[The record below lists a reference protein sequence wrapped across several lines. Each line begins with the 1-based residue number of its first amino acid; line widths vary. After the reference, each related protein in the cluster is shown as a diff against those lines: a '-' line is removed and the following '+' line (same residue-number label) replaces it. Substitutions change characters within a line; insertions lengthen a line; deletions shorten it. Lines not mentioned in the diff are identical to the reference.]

1 MELDRVKTA
10 VQAGLNGLVPKIGKY
25 KYALIVLLVGILLL
39 YAGGGARDRPEQE
52 QSVPD
57 GTEQA
62 AFDLAAFEDE
72 LESKL
77 AQIAGVGRVE
87 LMLSLEQTGEAV
99 YASNVRQSASGEQN
113 GSYESTLSTVS
124 DGSYGEQPVRLKQ
137 TCPTFRG
144 AVVLC
149 DGAGS
154 HAVQLAVTQA
164 ANSIIC
170 FSKIKYSIIYLFLCS
185 HFHINSLLKLL
196 LLIL

>member
-164 ANSIIC
+164 VSAVCGLGADRISVIQMGQ
-170 FSKIKYSIIYLFLCS
+170 
-185 HFHINSLLKLL
+185 
-196 LLIL
+196 